1 MELREMGKTGVKLS
15 PLGFGVMRLP
25 LKNGGKTVNDTTID
39 NVDVDTS
46 IAMIRH
52 AIDEG
57 VNYFDTAYNYVAGSS
72 EVILGHLEISSMAV

>member
-46 IAMIRH
+46 IA
-52 AIDEG
+52 
-57 VNYFDTAYNYVAGSS
+57 
-72 EVILGHLEISSMAV
+72 